1 MLPSARQLSLALF
14 LLPLTVYPIRA
25 QDNYEVQVYGA
36 DLVAP
41 LHTMLELHSNFTFEG
56 SKTMVDGVRPDNHA
70 LHETIEIT
78 QGITSWFE
86 TGFYIFMSYRAGE
99 G

>member
-1 MLPSARQLSLALF
+1 MRTELSIQCARVLLT
-14 LLPLTVYPIRA
+14 LPLCLIAATSARA

-36 DLVAP
+36 DTSCPAR
-41 LHTMLELHSNFTFEG
+41 TMVELHSNFTFEG

-78 QGITSWFE
+78 QGIHQLV
-86 TGFYIFMSYRAGE
+86 
-99 G
+99 